1 MYSEPFLLMCPE
13 PSEYREDSAEKTR
26 YMLTLSSQLI
36 INNKDQTELG
46 TTGFTLRGVV
56 VLTLLP

>member
-26 YMLTLSSQLI
+26 YMLTLSSQLV
-36 INNKDQTELG
+36 INNREQTEL
-46 TTGFTLRGVV
+46 GFTLRGVV

>member
-36 INNKDQTELG
+36 INNREQTEL
-46 TTGFTLRGVV
+46 GFTLRGVV